1 MGQASFTELI
11 NSVITLS
18 MSVVFKNGF
27 AEGFAFAIPEAFS
40 DALKQEDTVKPER
53 FKIGDTFYESPEG
66 YECEWGKYLKTS
78 GRIIQVSGYKN
89 SDLVIKIFRANK
101 NKTALEEIESREV
114 SSEQLLK
121 ILKTGL

>member
-1 MGQASFTELI
+1 
-11 NSVITLS
+11 
-18 MSVVFKNGF
+18 MSVVFIDGF
-27 AEGFAFAIPEAFS
+27 AEGFAFAFPESFA
-40 DALKQEDTVKPER
+40 DVLKQEDKVKPER
-53 FKIGDTFYESPEG
+53 FKTGDIFYESPEG

-78 GRIIQVSGYKN
+78 ERIIQVSGYKN